1 MKKMLILLLALLCMV
16 PPVFAEESCP
26 LEFQMELSQT
36 QFAEPG
42 EVTVTISV
50 TNVSGADM
58 PGPMA
63 LYWPDGRIIEEFGLQ
78 TLLADET
85 RIWQGVWNVTA
96 EQLNAGKVYFAAQYT
111 RAAADGSLGRKVQG
125 FYTAV
130 AWGKKPPQT
139 AVIVLKGNRTTGFDW
154 SWEID
159 KENMVAVDCDY
170 VVNWQPEN
178 EGDIMPPG
186 VGGCCNITLTGLAP
200 GTATITFTYRRPWE
214 EKEPLYTLVYRVSV
228 DEKLNVTILGSSFD
242 W

>member
-1 MKKMLILLLALLCMV
+1 MKKMMIWMLVMLCMV
-16 PPVFAEESCP
+16 LPVFAEESCP

-85 RIWQGVWNVTA
+85 QIWQGVWNVTA

-125 FYTAV
+125 FYAAV
-130 AWGKKPPQT
+130 AWEKKPPQT
-139 AVIVLKGNRTTGFDW
+139 AVIVLKGNPTTGYSWDW
-154 SWEID
+154 QGLSGDSCIKVSCETA
-159 KENMVAVDCDY
+159 E
-170 VVNWQPEN
+170 VNDDPEL
-178 EGDIMPPG
+178 
-186 VGGCCNITLTGLAP
+186 VGGPVKYTYVLEGTQP
-200 GTATITFTYRRPWE
+200 GYVEICFTYVRPWE
-214 EKEPLYTLVYRVSV
+214 HDPTMALYNLYYDIHV
-228 DEKLNVTILGSSFD
+228 DEELNVSILNTRFD

>member
-1 MKKMLILLLALLCMV
+1 MKKMMIWMLVMLCMV
-16 PPVFAEESCP
+16 LPVFAEESCP

-42 EVTVTISV
+42 EVTVTLSV

-63 LYWPDGRIIEEFGLQ
+63 LYWPDGKIIEEFGLQ

-111 RAAADGSLGRKVQG
+111 RAAADGSLGRKVQA
-125 FYTAV
+125 YYVPV
-130 AWGKKPPQT
+130 AWISEVPKPQQVKIEL
-139 AVIVLKGNRTTGFDW
+139 AGDSSTGY
-154 SWEID
+154 SWEWGPCNGRII
-159 KENMVAVDCDY
+159 VDIACE
-170 VVNWQPEN
+170 VSET
-178 EGDIMPPG
+178 GDA
-186 VGGCCNITLTGLAP
+186 CYTLTGLEA
-200 GTATITFTYRRPWE
+200 GETTICFTYDEAW
-214 EKEPLYTLVYRVSV
+214 YTERDPNFARYAIYYDIRV
-228 DEKLNVTILGSSFD
+228 DEEMNVSILNTEFC

>member
-26 LEFQMELSQT
+26 LEFWMELSQT

-63 LYWPDGRIIEEFGLQ
+63 LYWPDGKIIEEFGLQ

-130 AWGKKPPQT
+130 AWEKKPPQT
-139 AVIVLKGNRTTGFDW
+139 AVIVLKGNPTTGYSWDW
-154 SWEID
+154 QGISGDNCIKINCET
-159 KENMVAVDCDY
+159 KP
-170 VVNWQPEN
+170 VNDDPEL
-178 EGDIMPPG
+178 
-186 VGGCCNITLTGLAP
+186 VGGPVRYIYTVEGTQP
-200 GTATITFTYRRPWE
+200 GDVEICFTYARPWE
-214 EKEPLYTLVYRVSV
+214 HDPTMALYHLYYDIRV
-228 DEKLNVTILGSSFD
+228 DEALNVTILSSSFD